1 MVSQINSG
9 AKAAVLTLHG
19 NLTALLLLSFS
30 LSIALPEGDRSA
42 Q

>member
-9 AKAAVLTLHG
+9 AKAAVLTLQG
-19 NLTALLLLSFS
+19 SLAALLLLSFS
-30 LSIALPEGDRSA
+30 PPIALPGGDCTA